1 LHRQYQDGDSAWKL
15 QYMINRW
22 SFYIGIIMI
31 VGFIS
36 SAFKPSNNLEK
47 KWFHVSEKEELLY
60 QFPSEK
66 PSDYINQSLLY
77 LGKHFVGFKEAIAIR
92 ESQGQYRLVNSL
104 GYMGKYQFGTSAL
117 RFIGINNNAE
127 FLNNPQLQEKAF
139 VALLKINKSK
149 LQDLIEDYR
158 GKTIDGVRITE
169 SGILAAAHL
178 GGAGSVRRY
187 IESNGKKKCR
197 DGFGTSVKSYLK
209 QFSGYETQNIKADS
223 TAKAICYN

>member
-15 QYMINRW
+15 QFMINRW
-22 SFYIGIIMI
+22 SFYIGIVVV

-36 SAFKPSNNLEK
+36 SAFKPINTLNQ
-47 KWFHVSEKEELLY
+47 KWFHVSENEELLY

-66 PSDYINQSLLY
+66 PSDYINQSLPY
-77 LGKHFVGFKEAIAIR
+77 LGKHFIGFKEAIAFK

-117 RFIGINNNAE
+117 RFIGINSNAE
-127 FLNNPQLQEKAF
+127 FLNSPELQEKAF

-149 LQDLIEDYR
+149 LQDVIEEYR
-158 GKTIDGVRITE
+158 GKTIDGVRVTE

-178 GGAGSVRRY
+178 GGAGSVRKY
-187 IESNGKKKCR
+187 LESNGRKKCK
-197 DGFGTSVKSYLK
+197 DGYGTTVRSYLK
-209 QFSGYETQNIKADS
+209 QFAGYETHNIKADS
-223 TAKAICYN
+223 AAKVR